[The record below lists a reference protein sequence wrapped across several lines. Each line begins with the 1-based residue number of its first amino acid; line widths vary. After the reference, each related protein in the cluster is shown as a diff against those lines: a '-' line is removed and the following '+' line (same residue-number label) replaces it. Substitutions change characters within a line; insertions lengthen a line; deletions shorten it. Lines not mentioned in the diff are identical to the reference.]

1 MRNQLNIG
9 MNYTSWFLPETRGY
23 KSAAARQ
30 VFWLVPVYHAFPVM
44 SPVAKNVINSSL
56 EREDLQQQVLS
67 RIYTG
72 FPFHRFGRLNNS
84 KYEPCGC
91 KDTIIIFHASLL
103 PCLFYQEQK
112 IKDFFK
118 LAHYEQ
124 ADEKEKSL
132 PSVPSYLSDK
142 TGWLIKKRRN
152 FYFHKSGLISKPS
165 IFNHFSLDY
174 KNMQATA
181 NKRNYIYDIL
191 S

>member
-23 KSAAARQ
+23 KSAASRQ

-44 SPVAKNVINSSL
+44 SPVAKNVINSSP

-72 FPFHRFGRLNNS
+72 FPFHRFGRLDNS

-132 PSVPSYLSDK
+132 PSIPSIFRIK

-152 FYFHKSGLISKPS
+152 FHFHKSDLISKPS
-165 IFNHFSLDY
+165 IFNHSSLDCR
-174 KNMQATA
+174 NMQALE
-181 NKRNYIYDIL
+181 NKRNHIYVIL

>member
-9 MNYTSWFLPETRGY
+9 MNYTSWFLPETRGC
-23 KSAAARQ
+23 KSWLSRQ
-30 VFWLVPVYHAFPVM
+30 VFWLVPSAPPSQRYRQWE
-44 SPVAKNVINSSL
+44 KNVINSSP

-72 FPFHRFGRLNNS
+72 FPFHRFGRLDNS

-142 TGWLIKKRRN
+142 NRMTHQKEAECLFSQKRLNIKTIN
-152 FYFHKSGLISKPS
+152 FQSF
-165 IFNHFSLDY
+165 
-174 KNMQATA
+174 
-181 NKRNYIYDIL
+181 
-191 S
+191 

>member
-9 MNYTSWFLPETRGY
+9 INYTSWFLPETRGY

-44 SPVAKNVINSSL
+44 SPVAKNVINSSP
-56 EREDLQQQVLS
+56 EREDLQQQVLF
-67 RIYTG
+67 RIHTG
-72 FPFHRFGRLNNS
+72 FPFHRFGRLDNS

-142 TGWLIKKRRN
+142 NRMTHQKEEEFLFSQKRLNIKTIN
-152 FYFHKSGLISKPS
+152 FQSF
-165 IFNHFSLDY
+165 
-174 KNMQATA
+174 
-181 NKRNYIYDIL
+181 
-191 S
+191 